1 MKQYDTNTTEHFK
14 VPSLLLMERAALA
27 VFDEIKRQYPCSKK
41 FLIVCGT
48 GNNGA
53 DGFALTRLLL
63 LDGAEVHTVLIGDRK
78 KETDQCKKQLEI
90 LSAYGCPVLE
100 AIPENTAYD
109 VIVDAIFGVGLSR
122 NVEGIFADTIRK
134 MNEIPGKRSHLIC
147 HPEFHRTQGLF

>member
-1 MKQYDTNTTEHFK
+1 
-14 VPSLLLMERAALA
+14 MERAALA

-78 KETDQCKKQLEI
+78 KETD
-90 LSAYGCPVLE
+90 SAKSSWRSFLPM
-100 AIPENTAYD
+100 D
-109 VIVDAIFGVGLSR
+109 VRYWKPFR
-122 NVEGIFADTIRK
+122 
-134 MNEIPGKRSHLIC
+134 
-147 HPEFHRTQGLF
+147 RTPHMM

>member
-1 MKQYDTNTTEHFK
+1 MRQYDVNTTEYFK

-27 VFDEIKRQYPCSKK
+27 VFDEIKKQYPCGSKI
-41 FLIVCGT
+41 LIVCGT

-53 DGFALTRLLL
+53 DGLALTRLLF

-90 LSAYGCPVLE
+90 LSAYGCSVLE
-100 AIPENTAYD
+100 AIPENNAYD

-122 NVEGIFADTIRK
+122 NVEGIFADAIRK
-134 MNEIPGKRSHLIC
+134 MNEIPGKKIALDMPS
-147 HPEFHRTQGLF
+147 EFHRTQGLF